1 VYDYDYR
8 APTTDAT
15 QPTSTAQSI
24 HAAQPTAPT
33 SAIARREGRHL
44 DHGLSQAVAS
54 PKSKSSHPDGV
65 ANASGVIT
73 TAPKTRASPDNK
85 NKNTWGK

>member
-1 VYDYDYR
+1 MYDHDYC

-24 HAAQPTAPT
+24 HVAQPTAPT
-33 SAIARREGRHL
+33 SAIARRKERYL
-44 DHGLSQAVAS
+44 DHGLSVAS
-54 PKSKSSHPDGV
+54 PKLKSSHPDGV

-73 TAPKTRASPDNK
+73 TAPKTRASSDNEDK
-85 NKNTWGK
+85 NA